1 MPYSVGIRLSKTL
14 LTKTLWRITPLVFSS
29 LVLLLV
35 AILSVGIGS
44 VYISPLRVIE
54 AVLNGIAGNL
64 QDASDTIIWKMRLPR
79 VLLTGVVGG
88 ALAVSGAAFQGLFRN
103 PLADPYLLGV
113 ASGAGFGATLV
124 MIFAG
129 SIPLLTM
136 LGVPLAAFAMAFLTV
151 MVVILLAK
159 QGRHVSLMALL
170 LAGIMLGSILTASTS
185 FLMLYAREQ
194 ALSVLAWLMGSFSFA
209 SWEKVAVMLPVF
221 LGMFVVVLLSSRA
234 LNLLQLGEEQAMQL
248 GLPVERFKLL
258 LIAVAT
264 LATAVAVSV
273 SGIIG
278 FVGLIIPHA
287 VRLALGADYRRLIPM
302 AALWGAMFLIL
313 ADLLARTLMSPNE
326 LPIGVVTAL
335 VGGPFFLYLLRQGQ
349 KV

>member
-1 MPYSVGIRLSKTL
+1 MQHSVDIRFGRS
-14 LTKTLWRITPLVFSS
+14 LWRFTPLICSGFV
-29 LVLLLV
+29 LV
-35 AILSVGIGS
+35 AVLILSVGIGS
-44 VYISPLRVIE
+44 VYVSPARVIE
-54 AVLNGIAGNL
+54 AIFNGVYGNL
-64 QDASDTIIWKMRLPR
+64 GEASDTIIWKMRLPR
-79 VLLTGVVGG
+79 VLLTGLVGA
-88 ALAVSGAAFQGLFRN
+88 ALAVSGAAFQALFRN

-124 MIFAG
+124 MVFAA
-129 SIPLLTM
+129 SFPLL
-136 LGVPLAAFAMAFLTV
+136 LSIGVPLAAFVVAFLTV
-151 MVVILLAK
+151 MLVLVLAK
-159 QGRHVSLMALL
+159 QGRGVSLMALL
-170 LAGIMLGSILTASTS
+170 LSGVMMGSVLTALTS
-185 FLMLYAREQ
+185 FMMLYAREQ

-209 SWEKVAVMLPVF
+209 SWSKVFMILP
-221 LGMFVVVLLSSRA
+221 VVVLVYVVVGFSSRA

-258 LIAVAT
+258 LIAVST

-287 VRLALGADYRRLIPM
+287 VRLAMGADYRRLIPL
-302 AALWGAMFLIL
+302 AAVWGALFLIL

-335 VGGPFFLYLLRQGQ
+335 VGGPFFLHLLRQRQ
-349 KV
+349 KRGS